1 MMKYHN
7 HNDAMS
13 PLREQLKTIIFGTDT
28 LPGKLFDLV
37 LIFTIIISII
47 TVLIDSVEDYHQK
60 YGNILKITE
69 WILTIMFTLEYSM
82 RIYCIRRPLS
92 YMYSFYG
99 VIDLLAIL
107 PTYLSVLIPGAEVL
121 IVIRVLRVL
130 RIFRVL
136 KLVQY
141 MGEASLLVKAL
152 SASRRKIFVFLFS
165 IMNIVI
171 ILGSVMYL
179 VEGEA
184 SGFDSIPR
192 SIYWAI
198 VTLTTVGYGDISPI
212 TNLGQAIAAVIMITG
227 YSIIAVPTGI
237 VTAELVFS
245 DSQSREKECIVCNK
259 GGLKNDS
266 KYCRYCGAKLPK

>member
-1 MMKYHN
+1 
-7 HNDAMS
+7 
-13 PLREQLKTIIFGTDT
+13 
-28 LPGKLFDLV
+28 
-37 LIFTIIISII
+37 
-47 TVLIDSVEDYHQK
+47 
-60 YGNILKITE
+60 
-69 WILTIMFTLEYSM
+69 
-82 RIYCIRRPLS
+82 
-92 YMYSFYG
+92 MYSFYG

-152 SASRRKIFVFLFS
+152 SASRRKIFIFLFS
-165 IMNIVI
+165 VMNIVI

-212 TNLGQAIAAVIMITG
+212 TNVGQAIAAVIMVTG

-245 DSQSREKECIVCNK
+245 DNIPGTQECIVC
-259 GGLKNDS
+259 GMGDLKEDANF
-266 KYCRYCGAKLPK
+266 CRICGAKLPE